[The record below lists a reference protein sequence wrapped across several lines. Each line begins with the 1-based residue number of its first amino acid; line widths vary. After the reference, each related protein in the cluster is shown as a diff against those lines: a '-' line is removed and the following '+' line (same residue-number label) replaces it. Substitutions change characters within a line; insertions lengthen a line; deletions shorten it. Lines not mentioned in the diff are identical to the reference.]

1 MASGFDDN
9 RNMDDRYSGPAGGDT
24 VLGDESVSLISSV
37 ACGAI
42 IHGLEVCNEHKLL
55 LKKCNY

>member
-1 MASGFDDN
+1 MAGGFDES

-42 IHGLEVCNEHKLL
+42 IHGLEVCYVHKFLRI
-55 LKKCNY
+55 